1 MRTAAGEPPKLLS
14 RKLPSGLIL
23 DIPSSGMEANLLA
36 FLEHDAKIMEGVTWF
51 DFDRLQFETGKTKPQ
66 AASREQLQ
74 NIAHILAA
82 YPNVKTTIGGYTDS
96 VGARSANKRLSKAR
110 ADSARREL
118 TTMGVDASRLNAKGY
133 GESHPVA
140 TNDTEEG
147 RTKNRQISLG
157 VTRK

>member
-1 MRTAAGEPPKLLS
+1 
-14 RKLPSGLIL
+14 
-23 DIPSSGMEANLLA
+23 MEANLLA
-36 FLEHDAKIMEGVTWF
+36 FLEHDAKIEGVTWF
-51 DFDRLQFETGKTKPQ
+51 DFDRLQFETGKAKPQ
-66 AASREQLQ
+66 AASREQLR

-82 YPNVKTTIGGYTDS
+82 YPNVKATIGGYTDS
-96 VGARSANKRLSKAR
+96 VGARSANNRLSKAR
-110 ADSARREL
+110 ADSVRREL

-147 RTKNRQISLG
+147 RTKNRRISLG